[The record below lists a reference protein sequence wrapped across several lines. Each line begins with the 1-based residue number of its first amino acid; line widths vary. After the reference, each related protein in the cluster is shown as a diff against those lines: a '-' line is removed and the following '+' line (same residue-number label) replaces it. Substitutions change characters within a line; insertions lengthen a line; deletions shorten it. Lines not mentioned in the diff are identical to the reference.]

1 MARSFVANFAM
12 WRRVWITLVSGNC
25 ELTENQPMKAKG
37 IAMVLLA
44 ALFSQGAAGYT
55 PVKDGV
61 VVRTANGD
69 VRLKVIND
77 KIIRVSATPN
87 DSFPDDASLVVLPVT
102 ATPVYT
108 VSTSGDNVNIAT
120 SEIKAVVSE
129 KTGAVTFF
137 GDLFKAIIA
146 VLIFYF
152 IYRNTYPQAVKCI
165 ELYAGFGAVLGH
177 NFPFFLNFKGGK
189 GIACTSGVIL
199 AVCPIAAPICLVLFI
214 LAVAIT
220 RYVSLGSILVVISFL
235 IQAIVFNHMGLLG
248 VSGNYAV
255 EFDILAACFTAMAIW
270 RHRANIKRL
279 LSGTE
284 NKFGQKAK

>member
-1 MARSFVANFAM
+1 MILARILA
-12 WRRVWITLVSGNC
+12 LVVGYFFGTFQTGYFYGKAHGIDVREHGSGNSGTTNT
-25 ELTENQPMKAKG
+25 LRTLGWKA
-37 IAMVLLA
+37 
-44 ALFSQGAAGYT
+44 
-55 PVKDGV
+55 
-61 VVRTANGD
+61 
-69 VRLKVIND
+69 
-77 KIIRVSATPN
+77 
-87 DSFPDDASLVVLPVT
+87 
-102 ATPVYT
+102 
-108 VSTSGDNVNIAT
+108 
-120 SEIKAVVSE
+120 
-129 KTGAVTFF
+129 GAVTFF

-152 IYRNTYPQAVKCI
+152 IYRNTYPEAVKCI

-214 LAVAIT
+214 L
-220 RYVSLGSILVVISFL
+220 
-235 IQAIVFNHMGLLG
+235 GLLG